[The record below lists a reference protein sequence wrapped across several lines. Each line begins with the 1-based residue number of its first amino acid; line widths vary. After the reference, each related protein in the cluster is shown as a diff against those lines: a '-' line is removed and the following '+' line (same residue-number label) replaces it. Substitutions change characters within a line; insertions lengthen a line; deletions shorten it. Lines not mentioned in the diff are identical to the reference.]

1 MNFVK
6 SALAICTLIL
16 CSYLACTQ
24 YRSLI
29 RFSGTDDGS
38 ESLEQLLQEFQ
49 EGAQIRLDRHIEAF
63 TRVCQ
68 LNEAQERKLDVAAR
82 GTIYKFLAQRRI
94 DETVR
99 LRRYQERA
107 GFKFDENGLI
117 QVNKEDPGKIRKFAF
132 SISLPSPIFVDESKF
147 WKRSI
152 DKVLTDE
159 QKQTWSEFQSERENR
174 LRDSAIGVFVARAE
188 YRLLLTEEQTTKL
201 RERIANDPLADK
213 LKQMVYQQTV
223 VQHFRLRH
231 KSEIKDFEFH
241 HLVDGIL
248 NEEQIRQWKVAYE
261 PELQNIDAELKRL
274 KSLAVPF
281 GVQVN

>member
-1 MNFVK
+1 M
-6 SALAICTLIL
+6 
-16 CSYLACTQ
+16 
-24 YRSLI
+24 
-29 RFSGTDDGS
+29 
-38 ESLEQLLQEFQ
+38 
-49 EGAQIRLDRHIEAF
+49 
-63 TRVCQ
+63 
-68 LNEAQERKLDVAAR
+68 
-82 GTIYKFLAQRRI
+82 
-94 DETVR
+94 
-99 LRRYQERA
+99 
-107 GFKFDENGLI
+107 
-117 QVNKEDPGKIRKFAF
+117 
-132 SISLPSPIFVDESKF
+132 
-147 WKRSI
+147 
-152 DKVLTDE
+152 TDE